1 MSGDDPK
8 KIVEFPKAELP
19 PEERACRLK
28 IEAERL
34 ARLPAVEWLFYV
46 ESGGVAE
53 KHGVSRAVL
62 KEMVETTI
70 RANCTVILRTS
81 AAWQHIINNQAL
93 SRAND
98 AERECRI
105 HNARAPPDPEKGKAP
120 RPTQRGAVVS
130 RSSSTGVIYMNKPSP
145 QAVPEPEGETQG
157 AAVTTTQLDPF
168 SPANLRLS
176 QSFTETVRVE
186 KLLTT
191 VPVRKPGPQDF
202 VRVHPA
208 AEYREHFPMVEL
220 RDEREEYIVTAGLVA
235 ELAGEFVTKTLHTA
249 INRQGIVFFW
259 PVRLP
264 SSDGRDMNWWKSARE
279 AAALATREWDS
290 R

>member
-1 MSGDDPK
+1 
-8 KIVEFPKAELP
+8 
-19 PEERACRLK
+19 
-28 IEAERL
+28 
-34 ARLPAVEWLFYV
+34 
-46 ESGGVAE
+46 
-53 KHGVSRAVL
+53 
-62 KEMVETTI
+62 
-70 RANCTVILRTS
+70 
-81 AAWQHIINNQAL
+81 
-93 SRAND
+93 
-98 AERECRI
+98 
-105 HNARAPPDPEKGKAP
+105 
-120 RPTQRGAVVS
+120 
-130 RSSSTGVIYMNKPSP
+130 MNKPSP

-220 RDEREEYIVTAGLVA
+220 RDEREEYIVTAGMVA
-235 ELAGEFVTKTLHTA
+235 ELAGEFVIKTLHTA
-249 INRQGIVFFW
+249 INRQGIMFFW

-279 AAALATREWDS
+279 AAALATRGWIRVRANMNLGAYEIFRAESAMSEPEWPQLGFWELIKIAFRDHLID
-290 R
+290 RIDHPVIQRLRGQR

>member
-1 MSGDDPK
+1 M
-8 KIVEFPKAELP
+8 
-19 PEERACRLK
+19 
-28 IEAERL
+28 
-34 ARLPAVEWLFYV
+34 
-46 ESGGVAE
+46 
-53 KHGVSRAVL
+53 
-62 KEMVETTI
+62 
-70 RANCTVILRTS
+70 
-81 AAWQHIINNQAL
+81 
-93 SRAND
+93 
-98 AERECRI
+98 
-105 HNARAPPDPEKGKAP
+105 
-120 RPTQRGAVVS
+120 
-130 RSSSTGVIYMNKPSP
+130 KPSP

-235 ELAGEFVTKTLHTA
+235 ELAGEFVYQNAPHGDQPPGH
-249 INRQGIVFFW
+249 RVFLAGA
-259 PVRLP
+259 V
-264 SSDGRDMNWWKSARE
+264 
-279 AAALATREWDS
+279 ALLRRPRHELVEVCP
-290 R
+290 